1 MNTAYIIK
9 GELIDNKTIKLDE
22 SVNFEN
28 KRITV
33 FLQQDKKNI
42 VSAEVDVLSKIASLR
57 GKINWDGNLDF
68 LRRNRI

>member
-1 MNTAYIIK
+1 MIK
-9 GELIDNKTIKLDE
+9 GELIDNRTIKLDE

-42 VSAEVDVLSKIASLR
+42 DSDVNKIFSKIASLR
-57 GKINWDGNLDF
+57 GKISWNGNLDL
-68 LRRNRI
+68 LRNNRI